1 MPSLMN
7 MAITIE
13 QRGEACF
20 HWVVLQAA
28 DDSAGQDV
36 PLYHRIESSARPLR
50 SHAEAVAAGRAV
62 VPDSFTH
69 GTSAQRQRWFYSG
82 FKGGRVQDC
91 DTFSAKQL

>member
-1 MPSLMN
+1 MPSLRN

-62 VPDSFTH
+62 VRRLAEAEEALDRIAAGMRP
-69 GTSAQRQRWFYSG
+69 QRI
-82 FKGGRVQDC
+82 
-91 DTFSAKQL
+91 A